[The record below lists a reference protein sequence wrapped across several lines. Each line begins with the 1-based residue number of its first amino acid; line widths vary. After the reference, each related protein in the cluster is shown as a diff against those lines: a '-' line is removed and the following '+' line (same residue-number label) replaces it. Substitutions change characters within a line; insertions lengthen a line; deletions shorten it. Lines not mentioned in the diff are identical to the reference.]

1 MKICI
6 KCRKSK
12 DYSQFYKDKTRKDGY
27 QNTCT
32 PCRREQKG
40 IIKREIEREIERKK
54 AFYKKEKQREFDS
67 HWSKFR
73 ANWTACEIYKNWAK
87 KRHLKQT
94 LKWGKKN
101 PKKRKEIAKKYKEN
115 NKDKIKESRRIWIK
129 NNREKY
135 LKSKRIRN
143 KEYRKKKNNDPMFIA
158 IKRIRDR
165 LQRSFKSRKWQKRS
179 KTEQMLGCSK
189 EMLVKHIESQFVHG
203 MSWEN
208 KNEWHIDHIVP
219 LCSAKTIEDLEKLSH
234 FSNLRPL
241 WANEN
246 MAKSGRIIECQPELI
261 LKFK

>member
-179 KTEQMLGCSK
+179 KCWDALRKC
-189 EMLVKHIESQFVHG
+189 L
-203 MSWEN
+203 
-208 KNEWHIDHIVP
+208 
-219 LCSAKTIEDLEKLSH
+219 LS
-234 FSNLRPL
+234 
-241 WANEN
+241 
-246 MAKSGRIIECQPELI
+246 I
-261 LKFK
+261 LKANLFTVCHGKIKMNGTLITSFLFAQQKLLKI